1 MLADMKFST
10 AAAMM
15 ADYRTFPQYTRH
27 GGAYDRGSCDSYYGR
42 APVPHYYVDD
52 TLNSDRVDQDAMTD
66 EQIAAYIQGYQD
78 NEASGYHK
86 EYD

>member
-1 MLADMKFST
+1 VA
-10 AAAMM
+10 
-15 ADYRTFPQYTRH
+15 
-27 GGAYDRGSCDSYYGR
+27 
-42 APVPHYYVDD
+42 D

-78 NEASGYHK
+78 NEDSGYHK